1 MQPVCSPRF
10 RPLFTFGLTA
20 VAAVFLLAGCAG
32 YKLGPT
38 NGAVAGG
45 RSVTVNF
52 FHNKTQEPRL
62 IEAINGALRK
72 RIQQDGTLRLD
83 TNGSGDIV
91 VNGEITTFERSGI
104 SFNPGDIA
112 TVQDYT
118 LRLITRVTATER
130 GTGKVVLDKVVS
142 GKTSIRIRQDLVNT
156 ERQVVPLAAADL
168 ADRIVSLLVDGAW

>member
-1 MQPVCSPRF
+1 MQPVASPRIQHRF
-10 RPLFTFGLTA
+10 ALVLATL
-20 VAAVFLLAGCAG
+20 AAVLVVTGCAG

-52 FHNKTQEPRL
+52 FHNKTPEPRL
-62 IEAINGALRK
+62 IESVNGALRK

-83 TNGSGDIV
+83 TAGNGDV
-91 VNGEITTFERSGI
+91 VINGEITGFERSGI
-104 SFNPGDIA
+104 SFIPTDIA

-118 LRLITRVTATER
+118 LRLIAHVKATDR
-130 GTGKVVLDKVVS
+130 HTGKVLLDRAVS
-142 GKTSIRIRQDLVNT
+142 GKTSIRIRQDLVST

-168 ADRIVSLLVDGAW
+168 ADRIVSLLVDGTW

>member
-1 MQPVCSPRF
+1 MQPAVSPRV
-10 RPLFTFGLTA
+10 RPRFAFGLVVA
-20 VAAVFLLAGCAG
+20 AAVFALTGCAG

-52 FHNKTQEPRL
+52 FQNKTQEPRL

-72 RIQQDGTLRLD
+72 RLQQDGTLRLD
-83 TNGSGDIV
+83 TTGGGDIV
-91 VNGEITTFERSGI
+91 LTGEITAFERSGI
-104 SFNPGDIA
+104 SFNPNDIA

-118 LRLITRVTATER
+118 LRLITQVKAIER
-130 GTGKVVLDKVVS
+130 ASGKVVFDQAVT
-142 GKTSIRIRQDLVNT
+142 GKTSIRIRQDLVST

-168 ADRIVSLLVDGAW
+168 ANRVVSLLVDGGW